1 MLPLKSPRVCP
12 EPALR
17 LAAAVEGKAEFAGP
31 APQSPL
37 AGAARDEQRLRVLL
51 VRPDARRGRQKQLLR
66 SMAREGVEHSYDS
79 KLVPVWLTSARLFP

>member
-17 LAAAVEGKAEFAGP
+17 LAAAVEGKAEFARP
-31 APQSPL
+31 APRSPL

-51 VRPDARRGRQKQLLR
+51 VRTMPVAGGRNSCCDPWRVKGLSTPTTRNSCQ
-66 SMAREGVEHSYDS
+66 SG
-79 KLVPVWLTSARLFP
+79 